1 MVLFGKNPIA
11 LVPAEEPDYCEHN
24 AYFTVE
30 A

>member
-24 AYFTVE
+24 AFTVE